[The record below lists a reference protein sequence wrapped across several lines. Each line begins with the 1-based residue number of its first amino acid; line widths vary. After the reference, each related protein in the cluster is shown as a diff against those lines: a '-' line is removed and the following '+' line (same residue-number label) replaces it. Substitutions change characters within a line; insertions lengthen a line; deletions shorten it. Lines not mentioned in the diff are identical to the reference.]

1 MNTTH
6 TNRELRSLDKL
17 TAIAK
22 GEMQYLQ
29 GKQTNLLDELNR
41 ITNAIESLT
50 TPMDT
55 NIDIVYDLRLS
66 QRSVVHDLNKVLNA
80 IKEKVNTLARY
91 QCERVEIVKT
101 QCFASPNRHSTP
113 VRADNNQPIH
123 NLTQNKKT
131 KIS

>member
-17 TAIAK
+17 TAIAT

-55 NIDIVYDLRLS
+55 NIDIVYDLRQS
-66 QRSVVHDLNKVLNA
+66 QLAIVHDLNKVLNA

-101 QCFASPNRHSTP
+101 QCFASPKP
-113 VRADNNQPIH
+113 VKTQCLASPDPNQNP
-123 NLTQNKKT
+123 KS